1 MAERAA
7 VAWPAPAKLNLFLHV
22 TGRRAD
28 GYHELQTLFQILDWG
43 DEVRI
48 RPDRSGRLRRIGA
61 DYGVP
66 EDDDLALRAARLLQS
81 ETGAAGGAELEVVKR
96 VPIGSGLGG
105 GSSDAATVLVV
116 LNRAW
121 GCGLDADQ
129 LAELGARLGADV
141 PVFVRG
147 ASALGSGIGERL
159 EPVRLGER
167 HYVLV
172 FPGFPIATAE
182 VFGDPALRR
191 DAPVLPARECLA
203 AMGSNDCEAVVRR
216 RYPEMDRA
224 LRALTPWGRP
234 AMTGTGSGIFIP
246 MPSRAVAIRSARE
259 IKNLY
264 NSRAVRGVDRSPLHR
279 QLDAEGT

>member
-1 MAERAA
+1 MADGAA
-7 VAWPAPAKLNLFLHV
+7 DRWPAPAKLNLFLHV

-48 RPDRSGRLRRIGA
+48 RPTRSGRLRRVGA
-61 DYGVP
+61 AYDVP
-66 EDDDLALRAARLLQS
+66 EEADLVIRAARLLQS
-81 ETGAAGGAELEVVKR
+81 ETGASCGAELEVLKH

-105 GSSDAATVLVV
+105 GSSDAATVLLV

-121 GCGLDADQ
+121 GCGLTLDE
-129 LAELGARLGADV
+129 LAGLGARLGADV

-147 ASALGSGIGERL
+147 RSALGRGIGERL
-159 EPVRLGER
+159 EALELGER

-172 FPGFPIATAE
+172 FPGFPIATAD
-182 VFGDPALRR
+182 VFGDPGLRR
-191 DAPVLPARECLA
+191 DAPLLAQQDCLA
-203 AMGSNDCEAVVRR
+203 AIGSNDCEAVVRR

-224 LRALTPWGRP
+224 LRALAPWGRP
-234 AMTGTGSGIFIP
+234 AVTGTGSGIFIP
-246 MPSRAVAIRSARE
+246 MSSQTAAIRSARE

-264 NSRAVRGVDRSPLHR
+264 NSRAVRGVDRSPLHCR
-279 QLDAEGT
+279 LDAEGT

>member
-1 MAERAA
+1 MAESRADR
-7 VAWPAPAKLNLFLHV
+7 WPAPAKLNLFLHV

-28 GYHELQTLFQILDWG
+28 GYHELQTLFQLLDWG

-48 RPDRSGRLRRIGA
+48 RADRSGRLRRVGA

-66 EDDDLALRAARLLQS
+66 EDADLVIRAARLLQS
-81 ETGAAGGAELEVVKR
+81 ETGASGGAELEVLKR

-121 GCGLDADQ
+121 RCGLTVDQ
-129 LAELGARLGADV
+129 LSELGARLGADV

-147 ASALGSGIGERL
+147 RSALGTGIGDRL

-172 FPGFPIATAE
+172 FPGLSIPTAA
-182 VFGDPALRR
+182 VFGDPGLRR
-191 DAPVLPARECLA
+191 DSPLLGAAECLA
-203 AMGSNDCEAVVRR
+203 ATGRNDCEAVVRR

-224 LRALTPWGRP
+224 LTALARWGRP
-234 AMTGTGSGIFIP
+234 AMTGTGSGI
-246 MPSRAVAIRSARE
+246 
-259 IKNLY
+259 
-264 NSRAVRGVDRSPLHR
+264 
-279 QLDAEGT
+279 GT

>member
-1 MAERAA
+1 MAEFAA
-7 VAWPAPAKLNLFLHV
+7 GCWPAPAKLNLFLHV

-43 DEVRI
+43 DELRI
-48 RPDRSGRLRRIGA
+48 RADRSGRIRRSGG

-66 EDDDLALRAARLLQS
+66 ESEDLVIRAARLLQ
-81 ETGAAGGAELEVVKR
+81 ETAGAPGGADIAVTKR
-96 VPIGSGLGG
+96 VPMGAGLGG
-105 GSSDAATVLVV
+105 GSSDAATVLLV

-121 GCGLDADQ
+121 GCGLSLDE
-129 LAELGARLGADV
+129 LARLGARLGADV

-147 ASALGSGIGERL
+147 TSAIGTGIGDRL
-159 EPVRLGER
+159 EPVGLGER

-172 FPGFPIATAE
+172 FPGFAVPTAE
-182 VFGDPALRR
+182 IFGDPGLRR
-191 DAPVLPARECLA
+191 DAPSLSLPECLA
-203 AMGSNDCEAVVRR
+203 ATGSNDCTEVVRR

-224 LRALTPWGRP
+224 LRALERWGRP

-246 MPSRAVAIRSARE
+246 MASERAAIRAARE
-259 IKNLY
+259 IKSLY

-279 QLDAEGT
+279 RLDEQGT

>member
-1 MAERAA
+1 MAESA
-7 VAWPAPAKLNLFLHV
+7 VQAWPAPAKINLFLHV

-48 RPDRSGRLRRIGA
+48 RADDSGRLGRIGP

-66 EDDDLALRAARLLQS
+66 EQEDLVIRAARLLQR
-81 ETGAAGGAELEVVKR
+81 ETGVGGGAELGVVKR
-96 VPIGSGLGG
+96 VPIGSGMGG
-105 GSSDAATVLVV
+105 GSSDAATVMLV

-121 GCGLDADQ
+121 GCGLGVDE
-129 LAELGARLGADV
+129 LAALGARLGADV
-141 PVFVRG
+141 PLFVRG
-147 ASALGSGIGERL
+147 TSALGSGIGERL

-172 FPGFPIATAE
+172 FPGLPIATAD
-182 VFGDPALRR
+182 VFGDPELRR
-191 DAPVLPARECLA
+191 DSPCLTMDECLA
-203 AMGSNDCEAVVRR
+203 ATGSNDCEAVVRR

-224 LRALTPWGRP
+224 LRILTRWGRP
-234 AMTGTGSGIFIP
+234 ALTGTGSGIFIP
-246 MPSRAVAIRSARE
+246 MPSQEAATRAARE
-259 IKNLY
+259 IKSLY

-279 QLDAEGT
+279 RLDAEGT

>member
-1 MAERAA
+1 MADGAA
-7 VAWPAPAKLNLFLHV
+7 DRWPAPAKLNLFLHV

-48 RPDRSGRLRRIGA
+48 RPTRSGRLRRVGA
-61 DYGVP
+61 AYDVP
-66 EDDDLALRAARLLQS
+66 EEADLVIRAARLLQS
-81 ETGAAGGAELEVVKR
+81 ETGASCGAELEVLKH

-105 GSSDAATVLVV
+105 GSSDAATVLLV

-121 GCGLDADQ
+121 GCGLTLDE
-129 LAELGARLGADV
+129 LAGLGARLGADV

-147 ASALGSGIGERL
+147 RSALGRGIGERL
-159 EPVRLGER
+159 EPLELGER

-172 FPGFPIATAE
+172 FPGFPIATAD
-182 VFGDPALRR
+182 VFGDPGLRR
-191 DAPVLPARECLA
+191 DAPLLAPQDCLA
-203 AMGSNDCEAVVRR
+203 AIGSNDCEAVVRR

-224 LRALTPWGRP
+224 LRALALWGRP
-234 AMTGTGSGIFIP
+234 AVTGTGSGIFIP
-246 MPSRAVAIRSARE
+246 MPSQTAAIRSARE

-264 NSRAVRGVDRSPLHR
+264 NSRAVRGVDRSPLHCR
-279 QLDAEGT
+279 LDAEGT